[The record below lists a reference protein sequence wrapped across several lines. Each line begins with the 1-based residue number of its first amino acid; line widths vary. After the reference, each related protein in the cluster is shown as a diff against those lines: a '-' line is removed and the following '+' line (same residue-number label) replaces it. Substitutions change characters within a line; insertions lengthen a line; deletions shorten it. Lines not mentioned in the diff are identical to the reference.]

1 MTLRD
6 VLETRR
12 TVRGG
17 SWTEPRWASRCAARG
32 YGSPRRRSI
41 IVGLR
46 LMRRSP

>member
-1 MTLRD
+1 MTLRG

-17 SWTEPRWASRCAARG
+17 SWAEKRWASRCATRSN
-32 YGSPRRRSI
+32 GSPRLRSL

-46 LMRRSP
+46 LVRRCA

>member
-17 SWTEPRWASRCAARG
+17 SWAEQRWVSRCATLSN
-32 YGSPRRRSI
+32 GSPRRRSL